1 MERHSG
7 PQADPVLGV
16 PGEIQALAASLEQHY
31 RIEREIGRGGM
42 ATVYLARDLRHDRRV
57 ALKVLNPDLGAV
69 LGVERF
75 LAEIRVT
82 ANLQHPNLLPLFDS
96 GGAAGRLFYVMP
108 FVEGESLRAKL
119 TRDRQLPVDEALH
132 IAAGVASALDYA
144 HKQGVVHR
152 DLKPE
157 NILLQ
162 GTQPMIADF
171 GIALAVSNAGG
182 TRVTQTGISLGT
194 PQYMSPEQ
202 ATSDRAIDG
211 RSDIYSL
218 AAVTYEMLTG
228 EPPHTGGTSQ
238 SIIAKLLTD
247 DVRPL
252 TLLRRSVPPN
262 VDEAVRRGLEK
273 LPADRF
279 ATANE
284 FAQALGQT
292 ALGAQTS
299 FNATRRRTAARPWAI
314 IAASTFVVGA
324 GLTAAALW
332 PRATSSTSER
342 HLNVVLPDSV
352 PVAVTGEAP
361 LGIWQKSIAI
371 SGDGRTI
378 AYIARTRGTNRL
390 AVRRIDDSHVVTIP
404 GTEGAY
410 TPFFSPDGRW
420 IAFFAGTTLSKVSV
434 AGGAPITIATNLVTP
449 VGGAWPVA
457 DRILVA
463 SREGR
468 WYDWW
473 PAAGG
478 ARLSSDSM
486 PAVNN
491 LMPHVLPG
499 GKAAL
504 AHDPDGLKLITFAPL
519 TVWGITA
526 TGIVPID
533 SAGDAQIAGHSPVYS
548 PTGHIVFASN
558 GDGTLMAL
566 DFDPVSFDVGGAPVP
581 VLDGVR
587 TEATYNAG
595 QYALAADGTMAYLSG
610 SNGDYGLL
618 SLADPRTGR
627 IDTLDHPR
635 AMHRGVV
642 LNTDDTQVITRVH
655 DETRA
660 SRFITH
666 DVRGNRRQD
675 LPASTQSFRSIARV
689 FDDSTAAF
697 YTPGGG
703 IRIVSLKTGT
713 GRVLD
718 SSRVMGTSWLEVA
731 PRIDIAVIWVSDF
744 LEMRRLVGDSGASR
758 FPEQGGHARVS
769 PDGRWL
775 AYQRLPDYRIMVSP
789 IPPTGA
795 VYPVSTRAAEQPLW
809 SESGDRLYY
818 GYARRIWATDVSTT
832 NGFRVGA
839 TRLVLEAPMIRVRG
853 RTYDVARD
861 GRLAFV
867 LGSPEE
873 TVSHINVITGFNER
887 LKRLAPR

>member
-1 MERHSG
+1 VDQQSG
-7 PQADPVLGV
+7 PQADPLARL
-16 PGEIQALAASLEQHY
+16 PGEIQGLAASLEQHY

-96 GGAAGRLFYVMP
+96 GGADGRLYYVMP
-108 FVEGESLRAKL
+108 YIEGESLRAKL
-119 TRDRQLPVDEALH
+119 TRDKQLPIEEALH
-132 IAAGVASALDYA
+132 VAAAVASALDYA
-144 HKQGVVHR
+144 HKNGVVHR

-162 GTQPMIADF
+162 GAQPMIADF

-202 ATSDRAIDG
+202 ATSDRTIDG

-228 EPPHTGGTSQ
+228 EPPHTGSTSQ
-238 SIIAKLLTD
+238 AIIAKLLTD

-252 TLLRRSVPPN
+252 TMLRRSVPPH
-262 VDEAVRRGLEK
+262 VDDAVRRGLEK

-279 ATANE
+279 ATAGE
-284 FAQALGQT
+284 FALALGQT
-292 ALGAQTS
+292 AGGVQTS
-299 FNATRRRTAARPWAI
+299 FNATRRRTIARPWTV
-314 IAASTFVVGA
+314 IAASTFVGA

-332 PRATSSTSER
+332 PRASAAPVER
-342 HLNVVLPDSV
+342 HLNIVLPDSA

-371 SGDGRTI
+371 SRDGRTI
-378 AYIARTRGTNRL
+378 AYIARSGGTNRL
-390 AVRRIDDSHVVTIP
+390 AARRIDDPHVVIFP
-404 GTEGAY
+404 GTEGAFA
-410 TPFFSPDGRW
+410 PFFSPDGQW
-420 IAFFAGTTLSKVSV
+420 IAYFAAATLSKVSV
-434 AGGAPITIATNLVTP
+434 AGGAPIAIATNIVTP
-449 VGGAWPVA
+449 VGGAWPFA

-463 SREGR
+463 SREGQ

-473 PAAGG
+473 PASGG
-478 ARLSSDSM
+478 PRLSSDSLS
-486 PAVNN
+486 ATNN

-504 AHDPDGLKLITFAPL
+504 AHDIQGLKLIRFSPMRISA
-519 TVWGITA
+519 ITA

-533 SAGDAQIAGHSPVYS
+533 SAGDAQIAGHNPVYS

-558 GDGTLMAL
+558 GNGTLMAL
-566 DFDPVSFDVGGAPVP
+566 AFDAKSFAVSGAPFP

-587 TEATYNAG
+587 KEATYYAG
-595 QYALAADGTMAYLSG
+595 EYALADDGTMAFLAG
-610 SNGDYGLL
+610 GNGDYGLL
-618 SLADPRTGR
+618 ALADPRTGR
-627 IDTLDHPR
+627 TDTLDHPR
-635 AMHRGVV
+635 AMHRNLYLARDGS
-642 LNTDDTQVITRVH
+642 QIITREY

-660 SRFITH
+660 SRLIAH
-666 DVRGNRRQD
+666 DVEGNRRHD
-675 LPASTQSFRSIARV
+675 LPAAAQVGTIARV
-689 FDDSTAAF
+689 FDDSTAALF
-697 YTPGGG
+697 TIGGKV
-703 IRIVSLKTGT
+703 RIVSLQTGAQ
-713 GRVLD
+713 RVLD
-718 SSRVMGTSWLEVA
+718 SSRVVGTGWMDVA
-731 PRIDIAVIWVSDF
+731 PRIDFAVIRVSGL
-744 LEMRRLVGDSGASR
+744 LELRRFVSDSGAAR
-758 FPEQGGHARVS
+758 FPEQGNHARVS

-775 AYQRLPDYRIMVSP
+775 AYTRDSDYRIMVSP

-795 VYPVSTRAAEQPLW
+795 VYQVSTHAAEQPLW
-809 SESGDRLYY
+809 STVGDRLYY
-818 GYARRIWATDVSTT
+818 RYDRRIWATDVTTT

-839 TRLVLEAPMIRVRG
+839 TRLVLEAPTIRVRG
-853 RTYDVARD
+853 RAYGVAPD
-861 GRLAFV
+861 GRLAVV

-873 TVSHINVITGFNER
+873 TVPHINVLTGFHER
-887 LKRLAPR
+887 LKRLVPR